1 MIDVVDLYDNYIL
14 GLRDKHFHK
23 RYMGKE
29 DWYHASGAGMCM
41 RKHYFQS
48 VAKVEGS
55 DKDSN
60 TMRLF
65 RLGDLVH
72 EDIQFACQEYARKN
86 GSAIYVEKEIEVP
99 RLNVRS
105 FIDLMM
111 IDDNIL
117 YDIKTCND
125 WSWKGMFGKYGSGK
139 PKENYCHQLGTYGL
153 YFREQGQ
160 DVDGLA
166 LLFYNKND
174 SRMKEVVVPLKY
186 IDLAEEYWNKLA
198 ELIKYGIPPIE
209 YDDVKEIGTSP
220 VVSWECNKKY
230 CSYFAECGGGIS
242 GRKKTKKDTAI

>member
-23 RYMGKE
+23 RYMDKE
-29 DWYHASGAGMCM
+29 DWYHASGAGLCM

-48 VAKVEGS
+48 VEKIEGS

-105 FIDLMM
+105 L
-111 IDDNIL
+111 
-117 YDIKTCND
+117 
-125 WSWKGMFGKYGSGK
+125 
-139 PKENYCHQLGTYGL
+139 
-153 YFREQGQ
+153 
-160 DVDGLA
+160 
-166 LLFYNKND
+166 
-174 SRMKEVVVPLKY
+174 
-186 IDLAEEYWNKLA
+186 
-198 ELIKYGIPPIE
+198 
-209 YDDVKEIGTSP
+209 
-220 VVSWECNKKY
+220 
-230 CSYFAECGGGIS
+230 
-242 GRKKTKKDTAI
+242 

>member
-29 DWYHASGAGMCM
+29 DWYHASGAGLCM

-48 VAKVEGS
+48 VEKIEGS
-55 DKDSN
+55 DKDSK

-125 WSWKGMFGKYGSGK
+125 WSWKSMFGKYGSGGK
-139 PKENYCHQLGTYGL
+139 PKDNYCYQLGTYGL

-166 LLFYNKND
+166 LLFYNKNN
-174 SRMKEVVVPLKY
+174 SRMKEVEVPLEY
-186 IDLAEEYWNKLA
+186 IDRAEDYWNMLA
-198 ELIKYGIPPIE
+198 DFINDGIPPIE
-209 YDDVKEIGTSP
+209 FGTSP
-220 VVSWECNKKY
+220 VEEWECNVKY
-230 CSYFAECGGGIS
+230 CSYFKECGGGIS